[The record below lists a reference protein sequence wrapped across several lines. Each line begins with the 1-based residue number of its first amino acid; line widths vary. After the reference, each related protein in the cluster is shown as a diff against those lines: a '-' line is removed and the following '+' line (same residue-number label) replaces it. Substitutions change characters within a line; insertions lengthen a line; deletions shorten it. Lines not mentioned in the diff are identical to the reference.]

1 MKQIAGWRRWSTLV
15 WAALMMVSTTVGAD
29 DDNDVDEQ
37 AHTGA
42 VYTMSNATT
51 GNAVLVFRRAANG
64 SLTPAAGVPT
74 GGLGVGRGLGNQNAV
89 VLSDDR
95 RWLFAVNAGSN
106 DVSVFAVR
114 RGGLTLVDRAV
125 SGGTQPV
132 SVSFDHGLLYVLNAG
147 GTGNISGFTLAR
159 NGKLT
164 PLADSIRPLSGA
176 ATAPAQ
182 IAFNPDGKVLVVT
195 EKATNNISTYT
206 VDNDG
211 RAHGPLVYPAAGTTP
226 FGFAFDQR
234 GRLFVTQAAGGVTNA
249 GSVSSYRLSDS
260 GVVDVVSSSVAT
272 SETAACWVVVTKN
285 GRFAYVTNGGSAS
298 VSAFRI
304 QRDGSIVLRDA
315 DGRAGDTG
323 AGSAPLDA
331 ALTHNS
337 RYLYTLSPKNGTLS
351 AFRVQADGALA
362 VLPAPT
368 GLPAS
373 ANGLAAY

>member
-1 MKQIAGWRRWSTLV
+1 MKQIAGWRCWSTLV

-37 AHTGA
+37 ARTGA
-42 VYTMSNATT
+42 VYTMSNAAT

-106 DVSVFAVR
+106 DVSVFAVNQ
-114 RGGLTLVDRAV
+114 GGLTLVDRAA

-164 PLADSIRPLSGA
+164 PLADSTRPLSGA

-195 EKATNNISTYT
+195 EKATNNIATYT
-206 VDNDG
+206 VDDDG
-211 RAHGPLVYPAAGTTP
+211 RTRGPFVYPAAGTTP
-226 FGFAFDQR
+226 FGFAFDPR
-234 GRLFVTQAAGGVTNA
+234 GRLFVTQAAGGVA
-249 GSVSSYRLSDS
+249 DSGSMSSYRLSDS
-260 GVVDVVSSSVAT
+260 GVLDVISPSVAT